1 MVGERYQPYIM
12 SYSVLQRSNELELGL
27 PSLLLIKSPESLKG
41 GGRFLMMELGQQHN
55 QTHQQQSFDL

>member
-1 MVGERYQPYIM
+1 M